1 VIHLLQVI
9 EDGFPEHQKGRIV
22 KEMKK
27 AILIEVG
34 NDYVR
39 DEWGLV
45 VSPPLSILSVGSYL
59 AAHDVPVELI
69 DMQMDFGFGLTHEIE
84 RTVCQ
89 RIAQYLH
96 DQADDIAWI
105 GISQHSNAVGGVTLA
120 QEIHNVLPE
129 TPIVFGGYFPS
140 SCYRLLLEKYPFI
153 TAIVRGDGEAA
164 ALEIS
169 QSLAQDRSFLSAR
182 TPNLAWREGEKI
194 LANPVQPTAV
204 AELPTLNLSLL
215 RNRTCYQTLSLLT
228 IRGCPFACNYCL
240 ESNMRPYSE
249 YPLDWVAQ
257 QLAHL
262 KTELPDRRYIFIA
275 DPIFGLNR
283 KRTLE
288 LCRVMQEY
296 HCTYSIESRVDV
308 LDPALIPSLRQAGI
322 EIVYL
327 GMESASV
334 ATLLRM
340 NKVRSEAEAKRY
352 VEKAMQVLKACF
364 ENDLVPFLGFMAAFP
379 GDSEDDCRANLEF
392 VKKAKLLRDQ
402 VTTRTG
408 IETPF
413 SPSTWH
419 THIFAGTPLAE
430 RLAEDFPEV
439 GLQPEPFDGEWAVVS
454 PSLTLDMD
462 TVRHY
467 WEQLDS
473 FADYTPRV
481 LELVD
486 RYFGSSSKLFR
497 EAHPELTDSQDVT
510 VFCDGVK
517 QWQIDKGLWCSD

>member
-1 VIHLLQVI
+1 LLQVT
-9 EDGFPEHQKGRIV
+9 KGNFAEKHKGWTVR
-22 KEMKK
+22 ETKK
-27 AILIEVG
+27 TILIEVG

-39 DEWGLV
+39 DEWGLT

-59 AAHDVPVELI
+59 AAHDVSTELI
-69 DMQMDFGFGLTHEIE
+69 DMQMDFGFGLTRKVE
-84 RTVCQ
+84 RVVCQ
-89 RIAQYLH
+89 RVAQYLY
-96 DQADDIAWI
+96 DQADDVAWV
-105 GISQHSNAVGGVTLA
+105 GISQHSNTAGGVMLA

-140 SCYRLLLEKYPFI
+140 SCYQLILEKYPFV

-169 QSLAQDRSFLSAR
+169 QSLAQDRSFLSTL

-194 LANPVQPTAV
+194 QANAVQPMAIT
-204 AELPTLNLSLL
+204 ELPPPNLRLL

-228 IRGCPFACNYCL
+228 ARGCPFACNYCL
-240 ESNMRPYSE
+240 EDSMRSYAE

-262 KTELPDRRYIFIA
+262 KAELPDKQYIFIA
-275 DPIFGLNR
+275 DPIFGLNH

-288 LCRVMQEY
+288 LCRLMQDY
-296 HCTYSIESRVDV
+296 HYTYSIESRADV
-308 LDPALIPSLRQAGI
+308 LDADLVPHLHQAGI
-322 EIVYL
+322 EMVYF
-327 GMESASV
+327 GMESASP

-340 NKVRSEAEAKRY
+340 NKVRSEAEAKKY
-352 VEKAMQVLKACF
+352 TEKALHVLETCF

-379 GDSEDDCRANLEF
+379 GDSEDDCKANVEF
-392 VKKAKLLRDQ
+392 VKKAKLIRDQ
-402 VTTRTG
+402 VTALTG
-408 IETPF
+408 TETPF

-430 RLAEDFPEV
+430 RLAVDFPEV

-454 PSLTLDMD
+454 PSPVLDID
-462 TVRHY
+462 TVRRY
-467 WEQLDS
+467 WEELDS
-473 FADYTPRV
+473 YADYTPRV
-481 LELVD
+481 TELIG

-497 EAHPELTDSQDVT
+497 ETHPELTDSQGVT
-510 VFCDGVK
+510 VFCNKVK
-517 QWQIDKGLWCSD
+517 QWQMEKGFWSSE

>member
-1 VIHLLQVI
+1 
-9 EDGFPEHQKGRIV
+9 V
-22 KEMKK
+22 KETKK

-45 VSPPLSILSVGSYL
+45 VSPPLSILSVGTYL
-59 AAHDVPVELI
+59 AARDVPVELI
-69 DMQMDFGFGLTHEIE
+69 DMQMDFGFGLTREVE
-84 RTVCQ
+84 RAVCQ
-89 RIAQYLH
+89 RVARYLH
-96 DQADDIAWI
+96 TQVDDIAWI
-105 GISQHSNAVGGVTLA
+105 GISQHSNAASGLMLA
-120 QEIHNVLPE
+120 QKIHNVLPKI
-129 TPIVFGGYFPS
+129 PVVFGGYFPS

-169 QSLAQDRSFLSAR
+169 QSLAQGRSFLSTR

-194 LANPVQPTAV
+194 LANPVQPITV
-204 AELPTLNLSLL
+204 AELPPLDIRLL
-215 RNRTCYQTLSLLT
+215 HNETCYQTLSLLT
-228 IRGCPFACNYCL
+228 TRGCPFTCNYCL
-240 ESNMRPYSE
+240 ESSMRPYVE
-249 YPLDWVAQ
+249 YPLAWVAR

-262 KTELPDRRYIFIA
+262 KAELPDRRYIFIA

-288 LCRVMQEY
+288 LCRLLKEY
-296 HCTYSIESRVDV
+296 HYICSIESRVDV
-308 LDPALIPSLRQAGI
+308 LDPDLIPSLRQAGI
-322 EIVYL
+322 ETVYL
-327 GMESASV
+327 GMESASP

-340 NKVRSEAEAKRY
+340 NKVRSEAEAERY
-352 VEKAMQVLKACF
+352 IEKAAQVLKACF
-364 ENDLVPFLGFMAAFP
+364 ENNLVPFLGFMAAFP

-392 VKKAKLLRDQ
+392 VQKSKQLRDQ
-402 VTTRTG
+402 VATRTG

-419 THIFAGTPLAE
+419 THIFAGTSLAE
-430 RLAEDFPEV
+430 NLAQDFPEA

-454 PSLTLDMD
+454 PSPTLDID
-462 TVRHY
+462 TVRRY

-497 EAHPELTDSQDVT
+497 EAHPELIDGQDVT
-510 VFCDGVK
+510 VFCEEVK
-517 QWQIDKGLWCSD
+517 QWQTEKGFWSSE